1 MKAEDKFQI
10 LKFLIMLVN
19 SFFGILGISIFGC
32 SAWILFDKS
41 SFISVLSSEENVKF
55 VAGGLFLIGLVVV
68 GVSLLGCVGVHIENR
83 CFIVFYLCFLLTIV
97 LGQVF
102 ITFFLLLKRNQIE
115 RILNESVDDIISKY
129 GGSNSQTAWSL
140 LDSVQKSAECCG
152 RKNPSDWQTNA
163 LLQVQNMSDI
173 YPCSCFNGTC
183 SLVLSKE
190 IYEFGNGSHIYT
202 MGCGEKLNYWFEQ
215 NVFVIVGMDVGLL
228 VIQVVQFALGVQIYW
243 TIGLKMKE
251 RHSRNLLDAAEQSM
265 PSDAAVRHSDQDYHQ
280 PNDHRLEQWLQNGGE
295 CQEYAGKSYDQ
306 YQDQHY
312 RAQSNP
318 EPSSHIYKQKNNDA
332 YDQED
337 TRKTFGQYEDWLSQH
352 YDDVD
357 YPQTSNGLYNK
368 GYIQN
373 DDHRNNYYYS

>member
-1 MKAEDKFQI
+1 
-10 LKFLIMLVN
+10 
-19 SFFGILGISIFGC
+19 
-32 SAWILFDKS
+32 S

-140 LDSVQKSAECCG
+140 LDSVQKSVKCCG

-202 MGCGEKLNYWFEQ
+202 M
-215 NVFVIVGMDVGLL
+215 
-228 VIQVVQFALGVQIYW
+228 VIQNHLPDLAFTFFFSSALKLFCNYMTIVVQFALGVQIYW

-251 RHSRNLLDAAEQSM
+251 HHSRNLLDAAEQSM

-295 CQEYAGKSYDQ
+295 CQEYAEKSYDQ
-306 YQDQHY
+306 YQDQHS

-318 EPSSHIYKQKNNDA
+318 EPSSHIYKQKNND
-332 YDQED
+332 
-337 TRKTFGQYEDWLSQH
+337 YEDWLSQH

>member
-41 SFISVLSSEENVKF
+41 SFISVLKENVKF

-83 CFIVFYLCFLLTIV
+83 CFIYLCFLLTIV

-202 MGCGEKLNYWFEQ
+202 M
-215 NVFVIVGMDVGLL
+215 
-228 VIQVVQFALGVQIYW
+228 VIQNHLPDLAFTFFFSSALKLFCNYM
-243 TIGLKMKE
+243 TI
-251 RHSRNLLDAAEQSM
+251 
-265 PSDAAVRHSDQDYHQ
+265 V
-280 PNDHRLEQWLQNGGE
+280 RLEQWLQNGGE
-295 CQEYAGKSYDQ
+295 CQEYAEKSYDQ
-306 YQDQHY
+306 YQDQHS

-352 YDDVD
+352 YDDKNAQCLTRLFHLLIFSFNMCTKNRRMNLSFLFIKV
-357 YPQTSNGLYNK
+357 LYKISLN
-368 GYIQN
+368 I
-373 DDHRNNYYYS
+373 